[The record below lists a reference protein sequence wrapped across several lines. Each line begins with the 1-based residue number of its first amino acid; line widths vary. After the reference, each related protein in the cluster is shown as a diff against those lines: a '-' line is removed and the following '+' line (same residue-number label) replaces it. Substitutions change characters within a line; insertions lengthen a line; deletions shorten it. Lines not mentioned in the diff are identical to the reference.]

1 MLVDSLAHRVT
12 HALVHVMHRQAGTH
26 QRRMDQ
32 STEAE
37 RRRPERALEAAAPGC
52 SARLVTRP

>member
-1 MLVDSLAHRVT
+1 
-12 HALVHVMHRQAGTH
+12 
-26 QRRMDQ
+26 MDQ

-37 RRRPERALEAAAPGC
+37 RRRPERAREESAAGC